1 MITGKD
7 SLTDTNMT
15 FITEITLLTRRAQI
29 LTQEDWN
36 IVLFNA
42 MERTNH
48 WSALYFIVLMTF
60 GNYVLFNLL
69 VAILVEGFSTQESD
83 HKSIESGSDASGDS
97 RCQHCDK
104 PIGPA
109 DIGLVQES
117 CCDDSCPS
125 KGASLHE
132 ESSLTTSSSR
142 RTNGHRSHRG
152 SSHHHHHKF
161 LFYFKW
167 TESMERRSE
176 YSLFLFS
183 PANPIRVKSLWVTE
197 HRFFDS
203 VILVFIALN
212 CVTLAM
218 ERPQLNAGS
227 MERELLVAANYIFTF
242 VFAVE
247 MLLKVIANGM
257 FYGHSAYF
265 KSGWNIMDGTLVG
278 VSLLDLFLSFIAQRS
293 PRIFGM
299 LRVFRLLR
307 SLRPLR
313 VINRAPGLK
322 LVVQTLL
329 SSLRPIGN
337 IVLICCTFFIIF
349 GILGVQVRESVKSDI
364 RALGCHTRFCVEKI
378 ESKKQ

>member
-1 MITGKD
+1 
-7 SLTDTNMT
+7 
-15 FITEITLLTRRAQI
+15 
-29 LTQEDWN
+29 
-36 IVLFNA
+36 

-83 HKSIESGSDASGDS
+83 HKSTDSDEHSGQHSGENTP
-97 RCQHCDK
+97 CQDCDK
-104 PIGPA
+104 QITEA
-109 DIGLVQES
+109 ERHS
-117 CCDDSCPS
+117 CCQEGSHRSASLTRRSDSHHHDDSL
-125 KGASLHE
+125 A
-132 ESSLTTSSSR
+132 TSVTSCSYR
-142 RTNGHRSHRG
+142 SHRSHRSH
-152 SSHHHHHKF
+152 SSHRQQHKF

-167 TESMERRSE
+167 TERMERRSE

-183 PANPIRVKSLWVTE
+183 PSNALRQWCLMLTE

-203 VILVFIALN
+203 VILLFIALN

-218 ERPQLNAGS
+218 ERPRIKPMSL
-227 MERELLVAANYIFTF
+227 EREMLVFANYLFTV
-242 VFAVE
+242 VFAIE
-247 MLLKVIANGM
+247 MLLKVIANGL
-257 FYGHSAYF
+257 FYGKTAYF

-349 GILGVQVRESVKSDI
+349 GILGVQVSWVACNKKDTLQSEF
-364 RALGCHTRFCVEKI
+364 HTCF
-378 ESKKQ
+378 SAGKKKPEVQTQQTQYFLSLRQKEHIWE